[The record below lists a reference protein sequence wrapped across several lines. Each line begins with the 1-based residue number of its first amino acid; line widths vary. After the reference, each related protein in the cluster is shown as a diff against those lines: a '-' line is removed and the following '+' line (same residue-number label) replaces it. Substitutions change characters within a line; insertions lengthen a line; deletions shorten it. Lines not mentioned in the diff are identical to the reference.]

1 MRGKITVTHNNYGV
15 NSLRQKQKNHGLVLK
30 IIATGDAVSRTD
42 ISARIGLTKMAVT
55 NIVSE
60 LIDQGFVA
68 ETEKL
73 SNAAVGRNR
82 VVLDISAGAPLAVG
96 VYISRMSVTAVL
108 TDLRLRLIS
117 KAEQPLSCESRRTLT
132 DKLYD
137 VLDKVI
143 AVAGGTDRIL
153 GVGVSSIGPVDS
165 LENRILNPRGFFG
178 ISDYSFGRLICER
191 YGLRVVSNNDMNAA
205 ALAESLYG
213 RGCAYTDFI
222 YMGLTAGVGAGIV
235 TQGQLFQNNSSF
247 AGEIGHVQ
255 ADSHGEVCECGMR
268 GCLEQYA
275 SMPVVLG
282 KLREATGMPE
292 LTYRDIRSCWS
303 LPTCRPVF
311 DSLTDKISLV
321 LTSVTNLLNPQCI
334 IIGHEGYYLPEE
346 CLEKV
351 EGFVNSHILAASH
364 TKVRVIHSCFGE
376 DAPLVGGAC
385 CLLKELFDGEL

>member
-1 MRGKITVTHNNYGV
+1 MTQNNNYGV

-68 ETEKL
+68 ETDKL

-82 VVLDISAGAPLAVG
+82 VMLDISTGAPLVIG
-96 VYISRMSVTAVL
+96 VYISRMSVSAVL
-108 TDLRLRLIS
+108 TDLKLRLIS
-117 KAEQPLSCESRRTLT
+117 KVEQQLSCESHSTLT
-132 DKLYD
+132 DKMYY
-137 VLDKVI
+137 VI
-143 AVAGGTDRIL
+143 DRMIEAAGDTDRIL

-165 LENRILNPRGFFG
+165 HDSRILNPRGFFG
-178 ISDYSFGRLICER
+178 ISDYSFGKLISER
-191 YGLRVVSNNDMNAA
+191 YGLRVISNNDMNAA
-205 ALAESLYG
+205 ALAERLYG
-213 RGCAYTDFI
+213 RGSAYTDFI

-247 AGEIGHVQ
+247 AGELGHVQ
-255 ADSHGEVCECGMR
+255 ADSHGELCECGMR

-275 SMPVVLG
+275 SMPVVLD
-282 KLREATGMPE
+282 KIRDVTGMQE
-292 LTYRDIRSCWS
+292 LTYKDMRGCWQ
-303 LPTCRPVF
+303 LPDCRPVF
-311 DSLTDKISLV
+311 DCLTDKISLV
-321 LTSVTNLLNPQCI
+321 LTSVTNLINPQCI

-346 CLEKV
+346 CLEKI

-364 TKVRVIHSCFGE
+364 TKVRVIHSHFGE
-376 DAPLVGGAC
+376 DAPLVGAAC
-385 CLLKELFDGEL
+385 CLIEALFDGEL

>member
-1 MRGKITVTHNNYGV
+1 MTQNNNYGV

-82 VVLDISAGAPLAVG
+82 VMLDISTGAPLVIG
-96 VYISRMSVTAVL
+96 VYISRMSVSAVL
-108 TDLRLRLIS
+108 TDLKLRLIS
-117 KAEQPLSCESRRTLT
+117 KVEQQLSCESHSTLT
-132 DKLYD
+132 DKMYY
-137 VLDKVI
+137 VI
-143 AVAGGTDRIL
+143 DRMIEAAGDTDRIL

-165 LENRILNPRGFFG
+165 YDSRILNPRGFFG
-178 ISDYSFGRLICER
+178 ISDYSFGKLISER
-191 YGLRVVSNNDMNAA
+191 YGLRVISNNDMNAA
-205 ALAESLYG
+205 ALAERLYG
-213 RGCAYTDFI
+213 RGSAYTDFI

-247 AGEIGHVQ
+247 AGELGHVQ
-255 ADSHGEVCECGMR
+255 ADSHGELCECGMR

-275 SMPVVLG
+275 SMPVVLA
-282 KLREATGMPE
+282 KMRETTGMPE
-292 LTYRDIRSCWS
+292 LTYKDMRGCWQ
-303 LPTCRPVF
+303 LPDCRPVF
-311 DSLTDKISLV
+311 DCLTDKISLV
-321 LTSVTNLLNPQCI
+321 LTSVTNLINPQCI

-346 CLEKV
+346 CFEKI

-364 TKVRVIHSCFGE
+364 TKVRVIHSHFGE
-376 DAPLVGGAC
+376 DAPLVGAAC
-385 CLLKELFDGEL
+385 CLIEALFDGEL

>member
-1 MRGKITVTHNNYGV
+1 MTQNNNYGV

-68 ETEKL
+68 ETDKL

-82 VVLDISAGAPLAVG
+82 VMLDISTGAPLVIG
-96 VYISRMSVTAVL
+96 VYISRMSVSAVL
-108 TDLRLRLIS
+108 TDLKLRLIS
-117 KAEQPLSCESRRTLT
+117 KVEQQLSCESHSTLT
-132 DKLYD
+132 DKLYYAID
-137 VLDKVI
+137 RMIED
-143 AVAGGTDRIL
+143 AGGSDKIL

-165 LENRILNPRGFFG
+165 RDSRILNPRGFFG
-178 ISDYSFGRLICER
+178 ISDYSFGKLISER
-191 YGLRVVSNNDMNAA
+191 YGLRVISNNDMNAA
-205 ALAESLYG
+205 ALAERLYG
-213 RGCAYTDFI
+213 RGPAYTDFI

-247 AGEIGHVQ
+247 AGELGHVQ
-255 ADSHGEVCECGMR
+255 ADSHGELCECGMR

-275 SMPVVLG
+275 SMPVVLD
-282 KLREATGMPE
+282 KIRDVTGMQE
-292 LTYRDIRSCWS
+292 LTYKDMRGCWQ
-303 LPTCRPVF
+303 LPDCRPVF
-311 DSLTDKISLV
+311 DCLTDKISLV
-321 LTSVTNLLNPQCI
+321 LTSVTNLINPQCI

-346 CLEKV
+346 CLEKI

-364 TKVRVIHSCFGE
+364 TKVRVIHSHFGE
-376 DAPLVGGAC
+376 DAPLVGAAC
-385 CLLKELFDGEL
+385 CLIEALFDGEL

>member
-1 MRGKITVTHNNYGV
+1 MTHHNNYGV

-42 ISARIGLTKMAVT
+42 ISDRIGLTKMAVT

-82 VVLDISAGAPLAVG
+82 VMLDISPVAPLAIG

-108 TDLRLRLIS
+108 TDLKLRLIS
-117 KAEQPLSCESRRTLT
+117 KAEQPLSCETRRTLT
-132 DKLYD
+132 DKLYY
-137 VLDKVI
+137 VI
-143 AVAGGTDRIL
+143 DSMIEAAGGTQRVL

-165 LENRILNPRGFFG
+165 SDSCILNPRGFFG
-178 ISDYSFGRLICER
+178 ISDYSFGRLIRER
-191 YGLRVVSNNDMNAA
+191 YGLQVVSNNDMNAA
-205 ALAESLYG
+205 ALAERLYG
-213 RGCAYTDFI
+213 RGSAYTDFI

-235 TQGQLFQNNSSF
+235 TQGQLFQNSSSF
-247 AGEIGHVQ
+247 AGELGHVQ
-255 ADSHGEVCECGMR
+255 ADSHGELCECGMH

-275 SMPVVLG
+275 SMPVVLA
-282 KLREATGMPE
+282 KLREATAMPE
-292 LTYRDIRSCWS
+292 LAYRDISKCWP
-303 LPTCRPVF
+303 LPGCRPVF
-311 DSLTDKISLV
+311 DCLTDKISLV
-321 LTSVTNLLNPQCI
+321 LTSVTNLINPQCI

-346 CLEKV
+346 CLERI

-376 DAPLVGGAC
+376 QAPLVGAAC
-385 CLLKELFDGEL
+385 CLIEALFDGTL